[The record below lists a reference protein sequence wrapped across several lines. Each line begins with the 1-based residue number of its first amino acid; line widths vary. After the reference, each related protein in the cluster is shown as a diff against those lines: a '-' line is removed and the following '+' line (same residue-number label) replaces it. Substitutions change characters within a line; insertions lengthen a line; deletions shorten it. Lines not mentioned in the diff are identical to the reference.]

1 MCLLLFFFTVGIPT
15 IKWCGAEG
23 DYNVMVMELLGPS
36 LEDLFNFCSRKFS
49 LKTVLLLADQMVRLS
64 YSCHIHW
71 IILST
76 TNPELKMSAVLHATW
91 ISLRHTVW
99 AVHLNFLFFIYFYFF
114 EKKTFAI
121 FCIQL
126 DYEAG
131 QQFFFNRPV
140 QGWNGLQCNTCLFM
154 SWKGSDC
161 HFTDF
166 NYKRDSLNPKGQII
180 CKKNKKT
187 FWPPCTMD
195 YRTNVSGWCGPLHSI
210 LQHFGSPG
218 KEMPW
223 HITQSSQK
231 SSAPNSPR
239 LLCQPPP
246 VIGWQILTDRSQQT
260 GKGAGAEHLKL

>member
-1 MCLLLFFFTVGIPT
+1 MLLQPAWSLACLRGLLPSASKTHSPGVFPRPHFCVPTFLVNVFTPIFFTVGIPT

-76 TNPELKMSAVLHATW
+76 TNPELKMSVVLHATW

-140 QGWNGLQCNTCLFM
+140 QGWNGLQCNPCLFM

-195 YRTNVSGWCGPLHSI
+195 YRTNVSGWEVNCTPSCNTL
-210 LQHFGSPG
+210 
-218 KEMPW
+218 
-223 HITQSSQK
+223 
-231 SSAPNSPR
+231 APQER
-239 LLCQPPP
+239 KCLD
-246 VIGWQILTDRSQQT
+246 I
-260 GKGAGAEHLKL
+260 